1 MKEKEKELDTL
12 ETEAV
17 NEIDVQAAKALKR
30 DPRLAFHGGPMMT
43 LVPFLIFLVG
53 CIVASFMGYANERVF
68 YIICMFA
75 MVIGLILA
83 KDKLGFFEALVDG
96 MTERLI
102 LTAILCYI
110 FAGAFG
116 SMLKAS
122 GLVEGLMWLGIKANL
137 TGGFF
142 CAFAF
147 ILGAIYGTSVGSGW
161 ATITG
166 LTLFMYPA
174 GIALGA
180 NPMVL
185 AGAIISAGCFGDNLA
200 PISDTTIISSAT
212 MERPIAQVV
221 RSRLPITLIAGSIS
235 LILFIVLGGGGS
247 DLDPQVV
254 KEVLS
259 TADPQGLL
267 MLIPAAL
274 TVFFAFR
281 GWNLLQALSVGMA
294 AVFII
299 GLPLDMFN
307 IEDMLCFKEGAFSG
321 AIVDGVSG
329 FTNLILLVILATGVS
344 YIMQAGGALEAL
356 LDKLQKLA
364 KTVRSAEIIN
374 WCIMSVSAFCLSQCV
389 VSIIVAAPLI
399 RTIGD
404 RFKLNRC
411 RMANFCDSV
420 HCMWGYSLPWT
431 GSTLLFCT
439 MLRQASETYTF
450 LTPVDN
456 AATLMGYTWHP
467 YILGGIFLFSAITGF
482 LRKFEDKSEN
492 LPAAEA
498 TK

>member
-1 MKEKEKELDTL
+1 MNENEKKLDNL
-12 ETEAV
+12 QAEAV

-30 DPRLAFHGGPMMT
+30 DPRLEFYGGPMMT
-43 LVPFLIFLVG
+43 LIPFLIFLVG

-75 MVIGLILA
+75 MIVGLILA
-83 KDKLGFFEALVDG
+83 KDKSGYFDALVDG
-96 MTERLI
+96 MTEKLI
-102 LTAILCYI
+102 LTAVLCYI

-137 TGGFF
+137 TGGLF
-142 CAFAF
+142 CGFAF

-166 LTLFMYPA
+166 LTMFMYPA

-200 PISDTTIISSAT
+200 PISDTTIISAAT
-212 MERPIAQVV
+212 MERPISQVV
-221 RSRLPITLIAGSIS
+221 KSRLPITLIAGSIS
-235 LILFIVLGGGGS
+235 LVLFVALGGGGS
-247 DLDPQVV
+247 DMDAEVV
-254 KEVLS
+254 AEVLA
-259 TADPQGLL
+259 TANAKGLL

-274 TVFFAFR
+274 TVFFAFK
-281 GWNLLQALSVGMA
+281 GWSLLHAISVGMA
-294 AVFII
+294 AVFVI
-299 GLPLDMFN
+299 GLPLGLFN
-307 IEDMLCFKEGAFSG
+307 IEDMLCFQDGSFSG

-356 LDKLQKLA
+356 LGQLQKLA
-364 KTVRSAEIIN
+364 KSIRTAEVIN
-374 WCIMSVSAFCLSQCV
+374 WCIMSVSAFCLSQSV
-389 VSIIVAAPLI
+389 VAIIVGAPLV
-399 RTIGD
+399 RSIGD

-420 HCMWGYSLPWT
+420 HCMWSYSLPWT
-431 GSTLLFCT
+431 GATLLFCS
-439 MLRQASETYTF
+439 MLRQAAETYTF
-450 LTPVDN
+450 ITPVTN

-482 LRKFEDKSEN
+482 LRKFEDNEEAN
-492 LPAAEA
+492 PIYVAE
-498 TK
+498 